1 MAQHGHG
8 AATATA
14 GRAVS
19 PAKVSEADF
28 VRNRERGWEGFVTFT
43 KISIV
48 SLVLLLVLMAVFL
61 V

>member
-8 AATATA
+8 AAPAAA

-19 PAKVSEADF
+19 PAKVSDADF
-28 VRNRERGWEGFVTFT
+28 VRNRERNWEGFVTFT
-43 KISIV
+43 KVSIV
-48 SLVLLLVLMAVFL
+48 SLVILLVAMAVFL